1 MAGIFP
7 ALIKGVS
14 GSDVGPV
21 QQGCGSGFAVV
32 LVTMAAVGKTEPLRE
47 PCTYQRR
54 FRVDVNI
61 KKPLQPIQLSSEQV
75 AVEIWSLCFQ
85 LDLLIRAEV
94 HQLQEQLREDKS
106 PVESESFHIRGVD
119 YVERIKQY
127 LEHLPDPVPQLED
140 YLDSQGLSTLF
151 PRVEIFVIHGR
162 PVDMLER
169 PPMDDYFSHIGKLNQ
184 LLVLSQQLE
193 DDVQHLGS
201 HKYIAHQ
208 LSVLYKVLNYF
219 SGSSVSLDILKK
231 DIEANF
237 KALKSGL
244 AVGEGTEQE
253 PLLPFHYVNWI
264 LSLTRSITTI
274 VSSLPEELTEEMS
287 LAMSL
292 AMNLR

>member
-1 MAGIFP
+1 
-7 ALIKGVS
+7 
-14 GSDVGPV
+14 
-21 QQGCGSGFAVV
+21 
-32 LVTMAAVGKTEPLRE
+32 MAAVGRTEPLRK

-94 HQLQEQLREDKS
+94 HHLQEQLREDKS
-106 PVESESFHIRGVD
+106 PVESESFHTRGVR

-162 PVDMLER
+162 PVDMLEQ
-169 PPMDDYFSHIGKLNQ
+169 PPMDGYFSHIGKLNQ

-193 DDVQHLGS
+193 DDLQHLGS

-219 SGSSVSLDILKK
+219 SGSVSLGVLKK

-244 AVGEGTEQE
+244 AVGKGTEQE
-253 PLLPFHYVNWI
+253 PLLSYDYVNWI
-264 LSLTRSITTI
+264 LCLTRSIITTVTI
-274 VSSLPEELTEEMS
+274 LPEELTEELS
-287 LAMSL
+287 LAMSFV
-292 AMNLR
+292 MNLR